1 MKYLIIGLIKLYQC
15 IPGNFHNY
23 CKHIPSCSNYAI
35 IALNRFGVIKGI
47 YLTVKRILKCNP
59 FSKQKIDLVPERK
72 IK

>member
-1 MKYLIIGLIKLYQC
+1 MKYLIIGLIKLYQF